1 MDSYRYGCEAIQGI
15 FPQMMIRRVD
25 LVMFA
30 TAWDI
35 ENKEKI
41 FFPQAPDT
49 LPQLSSKDLQALI
62 FYAWNLKE
70 DQIVPGAKILSII
83 DAFEAVTLKHSHRG
97 EGRSLLRAVAEI
109 NASDKQFPAE
119 WIDHFNQVIRGMV
132 EA

>member
-41 FFPQAPDT
+41 FFPRGPRYPAPVDRQRT
-49 LPQLSSKDLQALI
+49 CGP
-62 FYAWNLKE
+62 
-70 DQIVPGAKILSII
+70 
-83 DAFEAVTLKHSHRG
+83 
-97 EGRSLLRAVAEI
+97 
-109 NASDKQFPAE
+109 
-119 WIDHFNQVIRGMV
+119 
-132 EA
+132 